1 MSTELCKLFPRM
13 LKYFMDTNDNI
24 SGADLQ
30 TPSSSLISA
39 VRHLLRPL
47 VKLLLTH
54 SVTFPFLSNL
64 LKSIY
69 VEVATEEFRLQG
81 KPQTDSRISLLS
93 GVHRKDV
100 KTLRPERIHEQ
111 TIPPSVSLSAKL
123 VKLWTS
129 DPQRLDETGR
139 HRPLPKLMSEGG
151 GASFEGLVS
160 SVSKDIRSRVIL
172 DEWLRT
178 GVVNIDAEGR
188 VCLNTEPAFKKND
201 FDEKAYYI
209 GQNLHDHLCAASHNL
224 DGQQP
229 PLLESSVHCNKLT
242 PGSIAELDALT
253 NKLGLQ
259 LLDAVNKRAAELE
272 TRDADKPDAQQR
284 MNFGIYF
291 YNAATKER
299 KS

>member
-1 MSTELCKLFPRM
+1 MES
-13 LKYFMDTNDNI
+13 NDNI
-24 SGADLQ
+24 SGVDLQ
-30 TPSSSLISA
+30 TPSSALVSA

-54 SVTFPFLSNL
+54 SITYPFLSDL

-93 GVHRKDV
+93 GIHRKDV
-100 KTLRPERIHEQ
+100 KQLRPDRSLEQ
-111 TIPPSVSLSAKL
+111 TLPLSASLSAKL

-139 HRPLPKLMSEGG
+139 HRPLPRLMSEGG
-151 GASFEGLVS
+151 GSFEGLVN

-178 GVVNIDAEGR
+178 GVAKIDAEGR
-188 VCLNTEPAFKKND
+188 VCLNTEPTFKVCD
-201 FDEKAYYI
+201 LDEKAFYL

-224 DGQQP
+224 EGQQP
-229 PLLESSVHCNKLT
+229 PQLEGSIQCNKLT
-242 PGSIAELDALT
+242 TASITELDALA
-253 NKLGLQ
+253 KELGMQ
-259 LLDAVNKRAAELE
+259 FLDAIHKRANELE
-272 TRDADKPDAQQR
+272 AQDASNPDARQR
-284 MNFGIYF
+284 MNLGIYF
-291 YNAATKER
+291 YSADAKKR
-299 KS
+299 GP

>member
-1 MSTELCKLFPRM
+1 ME
-13 LKYFMDTNDNI
+13 TNDNI
-24 SGADLQ
+24 SDAALQ
-30 TPSSSLISA
+30 MPSSSLISA
-39 VRHLLRPL
+39 VRYLLRPL

-54 SVTFPFLSNL
+54 SITYPFLSNL

-100 KTLRPERIHEQ
+100 KNLRPDGIQEQ
-111 TIPPSVSLSAKL
+111 TIPPSTSLSTKL

-129 DPQRLDETGR
+129 DPKRLDETGR
-139 HRPLPKLMSEGG
+139 HRAITRLISEGG
-151 GASFEGLVS
+151 DASFEELVT

-178 GVVNIDAEGR
+178 GIAKIDAEGR
-188 VCLNTEPAFKKND
+188 VCLITEPLLNESD
-201 FDEKAYYI
+201 FNEKAYYL

-224 DGQQP
+224 NGQQP
-229 PLLESSVHCNKLT
+229 PLLESSIHCNKLT
-242 PGSIAELDALT
+242 PESVAELDALAQS
-253 NKLGLQ
+253 LGMQ
-259 LLDAVNKRAAELE
+259 VLDAVNKRANELE
-272 TRDADKPDAQQR
+272 ARDADKPDAQQR

-291 YNAATKER
+291 FNAETKER
-299 KS
+299 KL

>member
-1 MSTELCKLFPRM
+1 
-13 LKYFMDTNDNI
+13 MDTNDNI
-24 SGADLQ
+24 SEVNLPA
-30 TPSSSLISA
+30 PPSSLISA

-54 SVTFPFLSNL
+54 SITFPFFSDL

-100 KTLRPERIHEQ
+100 KNLRPERMLEQ
-111 TIPPSVSLSAKL
+111 TIPPTVSLSTRL
-123 VKLWTS
+123 VKLWGS
-129 DPQRLDETGR
+129 DPKRLDETGR
-139 HRPLPKLMSEGG
+139 HRPLPRLMSEGG

-178 GVVNIDAEGR
+178 GIARIDEEGR
-188 VCLNTEPAFKKND
+188 VCLNTEPMIKKSD

-209 GQNLHDHLCAASHNL
+209 GQNLHDHLSAASHNL
-224 DGQQP
+224 NGQQP
-229 PLLESSVHCNKLT
+229 PLLESSIHSNKLT
-242 PGSIAELDALT
+242 AESIAELDALAK
-253 NKLGLQ
+253 KLGLQ
-259 LLDAVNKRAAELE
+259 MLNEVNKRAIELE
-272 TRDADKPDAQQR
+272 ARDADKPEAQQR
-284 MNFGIYF
+284 MNLGVYF
-291 YNAATKER
+291 FSGQTKGR
-299 KS
+299 KP

>member
-1 MSTELCKLFPRM
+1 
-13 LKYFMDTNDNI
+13 MDTNDNI
-24 SGADLQ
+24 SEVNLPA
-30 TPSSSLISA
+30 PPSSLISA

-54 SVTFPFLSNL
+54 SITFPFFSDL

-100 KTLRPERIHEQ
+100 KNLRPERMLEQ
-111 TIPPSVSLSAKL
+111 TIPPTVSLSTRL
-123 VKLWTS
+123 VKLWGS
-129 DPQRLDETGR
+129 DPKRLDETGR
-139 HRPLPKLMSEGG
+139 HRPLPRLMSEGG

-178 GVVNIDAEGR
+178 GIARIDEEGR
-188 VCLNTEPAFKKND
+188 VCLNTEPMIKKSD

-209 GQNLHDHLCAASHNL
+209 GQNLHDHLSAASHNL
-224 DGQQP
+224 NGQQP
-229 PLLESSVHCNKLT
+229 PLLESSIHSNKLT
-242 PGSIAELDALT
+242 AESIAELDALAK
-253 NKLGLQ
+253 KLGMQ
-259 LLDAVNKRAAELE
+259 MLDEVNKRAIELE
-272 TRDADKPDAQQR
+272 ARDADKPEAQQR
-284 MNFGIYF
+284 MNFGVYF
-291 YNAATKER
+291 FSGQTKGR
-299 KS
+299 KP

>member
-1 MSTELCKLFPRM
+1 
-13 LKYFMDTNDNI
+13 MDTNDNI
-24 SGADLQ
+24 SGANLPA
-30 TPSSSLISA
+30 PSSSLISA

-47 VKLLLTH
+47 IKLLLMH
-54 SVTFPFLSNL
+54 SITFPFLSNL
-64 LKSIY
+64 LKSLY

-100 KTLRPERIHEQ
+100 KNLRPERIHEQ
-111 TIPPSVSLSAKL
+111 TIPLSVSLSTRL
-123 VKLWTS
+123 VKLWGS

-139 HRPLPKLMSEGG
+139 HRPLPRLMSEGG

-178 GVVNIDAEGR
+178 GIAKIDEQGR
-188 VCLNTEPAFKKND
+188 VCLNTEPLVKKSD

-209 GQNLHDHLCAASHNL
+209 GQNLHDHLSAATHNL
-224 DGQQP
+224 NGQQP
-229 PLLESSVHCNKLT
+229 PLLESSIHCNKLT
-242 PGSIAELDALT
+242 PESIGELDALT
-253 NKLGLQ
+253 KRLGMQ
-259 LLDAVNKRAAELE
+259 LLDEVNKRATELE
-272 TRDADKPDAQQR
+272 ARDSNKPEAQQR

-291 YNAATKER
+291 YSAK
-299 KS
+299 K